1 MDSMEQRWEAFFG
14 DNLLAAE
21 VLLDLRRR
29 YAEKHRAYHTLDHI
43 TKCLGH
49 FDTIREAL
57 EWPRAV
63 EVSLWFHDAIYNPRS
78 ATNEVDS
85 ADLAA
90 RQLLSLGE
98 DLPLI
103 DSVRR
108 MINITKHPSEP
119 GSQDESYLLDIDLA
133 ILGAPQAD
141 FDIYEANIRREYKW
155 VPRFIYRRERSK
167 VLRMFL
173 QQECIYHT
181 EHFHGLLERQ
191 ARENIERALTTLG

>member
-1 MDSMEQRWEAFFG
+1 MDSMEQRWEASFG

-43 TKCLGH
+43 DACFGH
-49 FDTIREAL
+49 LETIREAL
-57 EWPRAV
+57 ECPRAV
-63 EVSLWFHDAIYNPRS
+63 EISLWFHDAIYNPRS
-78 ATNEVDS
+78 ATNEADS

-90 RQLLSLGE
+90 RQLLRLGI

-103 DSVRR
+103 ESVRR
-108 MINITKHPSEP
+108 MIGITKHPSEP
-119 GSQDESYLLDIDLA
+119 GNQDDAYLLDIDLA

-141 FDIYEANIRREYKW
+141 FDIYEENIRREYKW

-173 QQECIYHT
+173 QQESIYRT
-181 EHFHGLLERQ
+181 GHFHGLLERQ
-191 ARENIERALTTLG
+191 ARENIERALTKLG